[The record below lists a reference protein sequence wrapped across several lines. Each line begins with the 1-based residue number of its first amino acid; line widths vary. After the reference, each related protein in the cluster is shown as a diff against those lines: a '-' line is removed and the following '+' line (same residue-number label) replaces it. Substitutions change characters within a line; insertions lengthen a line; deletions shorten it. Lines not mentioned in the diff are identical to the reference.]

1 MKYLTTYLDDEINF
15 KFGNNGSIIELKA
28 VDDHAVMSF
37 SNEEKLLI
45 RIKNEESYI
54 KTVPVTAERKIIQL
68 PTKLLKDLTVG
79 QYDVELWQ
87 GEGDDQVIYPDEG
100 FLRLKIHGNASQI
113 DGSLVSS
120 ITLADFERKFNE
132 LAQKIEG
139 KLEKLP
145 DIDGKNIS
153 IDVKVVDGNLCING
167 KDTGINL
174 TAKDGRD
181 GRDGH
186 TPEITV
192 SDAGTLVVDG
202 IDTNK
207 SLIGPRGENGLPGKD
222 GVAGQDGKSAY
233 QVAVDNGFDG
243 TEVEWLR
250 SLHGNDGL
258 DGKSGR
264 DGLPGQSGKSA
275 YEIAITNGFTG
286 TETEWLESLKG
297 RDGHDGK
304 DANVD
309 LSKYPTKDE
318 IANQYVQRTDLPN
331 IVLDTDQRT
340 LIINNKEI
348 KIPNSIDL
356 SNYAQKS
363 EIPKIVFDVENNMLT
378 INGNE
383 VKIPK
388 DVDLSVY
395 YTKADIDEKI
405 ATVQSGGKIDLSNY
419 VTQQE
424 LSEYVKKTDIPV
436 VPDLAPYE
444 TKENAERTYATKE
457 EVANIQL
464 TPGKNGLSA
473 YELAKKDGFHGT
485 EIEWLASLKGKDANP
500 TLVLN
505 TIHDKGFWGD
515 TTIRNSFDPQI
526 NIVTTKPLKVGNLAS
541 ITIDNVVLPGK
552 AAIGVG
558 TLEGS
563 TYTFA
568 YCKVADLSV
577 GDTTIQLDWP
587 IQNDNY
593 YLFVSGKPFQ
603 TRGNGDVDAGSRF
616 KYMLADTRN
625 YDTGNR
631 IKVDGE
637 SLGSFK
643 YNFVLNYTG
652 KTRIDLEQILKNTM
666 PYANKKITF
675 LGDSVTSGGTTSNGK
690 QAFSYVDYLK
700 DYLGAEITNKGLS
713 GSVITEGN
721 IENQTQSFVS
731 RSNQIQDQDFVT
743 IFGGINDF
751 WFNSPL
757 GSMEYSS
764 DNVQSFYGALKFLVE
779 NLSKKNPIAH
789 FLFVT
794 PLKECKEGAPHTY
807 EDNNKLVLHK
817 NRAGFT
823 EEDYVNAI
831 KEVAAYYSVPVL
843 DLFNSSNMNPYI
855 ESQRQYFADDLHPNQ
870 LGAQRLALIISQAI
884 NNGISSGFT
893 RSVNGKNGLSP
904 YQIAQ
909 KNGFEGS
916 EIKWLESL
924 KGKDGRDGSDA
935 HVDLSDFLTKETA
948 NSEYAKKNEVPLI
961 VYDAENKVLTIN
973 GQNVEIPS
981 SVDLSN
987 YITKTDADKY
997 ALKSDVKNIVLD
1009 KDKRTLTVG
1018 KESIDIP
1025 NNIDLSPYYTKEEID
1040 KKLTDIATN
1049 GKVDLTGYLRQS
1061 DLTDYAKKSDI
1072 PSQPDLTPYAKKTEI
1087 PQVSIDME
1095 KRTITLNGN
1104 TIDIPSSVDLTD
1116 YAKKSEIPSIVLDGE
1131 TNTLTINGT
1140 KVVIP
1145 GNVDLTPYYT
1155 KGEIDEKLADIQS
1168 GGKIDLSNYVNKQE
1182 LDGYAKKSEI
1192 PSAPDLT
1199 PYETKENAE
1208 KTYATKQAL
1217 ADIQLTPGKDGK
1229 NGKSAYDIA
1238 KEHGYTDTE
1247 ENWLKSLK
1255 GRDGID
1261 GKSGQNGVN
1270 GLSAYEVAQKNGF
1283 SGTEQEWLASLR
1295 GERGSAGIQGVPGES
1310 GKSAYEIWKSLGN
1323 SGSEQDFVN
1332 SLKGEAGK
1340 NGSDGVRGET
1350 GQSAYQLWLSKGNSG
1365 SEEDFL
1371 QSLRGGKGDTGSR
1384 GSDGAP
1390 GKSGLSAYE
1399 IWKNAGHQGTE
1410 QDFLNS
1416 LRGSQGERGS
1426 QGVPG
1431 PAGGDGLS
1439 AYEVAKRNGFQ
1450 GTEQEWLSSL
1460 KGERG
1465 EAGLRGP
1472 KGDPGQIPDVSNIN
1486 KGISDNKSD
1495 ISKINLKMS
1504 TMFVNLLDFGAQP
1517 ENVNFDN
1524 APAFNKAIQALPSV
1538 GGTIFIPN
1546 GNYFLKSTV
1555 NIDRSYVHVMGLN
1568 HGLRSGI
1575 DPVDG
1580 STQAGGGGAK
1590 VTVQN
1595 PITAFKLENTHNN
1608 NRLSGITFSGFDL
1621 RGDTNAGVGID
1632 GISNTD
1638 RVVID
1643 NMTINNVGI
1652 GVRLH
1657 AADAPRIT
1665 NSWIAE
1671 TQSSILL
1678 TGASQQAEI
1687 KNNSLGAQPKGTTIY
1702 MENPDRFNISGNNIY
1717 PDGASAIRILNP
1729 VHGSI
1734 VGNTISAYYNG
1745 MIEFLPN
1752 SDGAFGNG
1760 NVISGNVIAL
1770 ESWHDN
1776 PDGKDNKWGIVHIQ
1790 AFNNVIAGNNI
1801 LANGTP
1807 TNTTGILVMKGD
1819 YNRISSNVM
1828 TIEDTNSKVVIN
1840 GAANN
1845 NWVIYSTEGSAF
1857 QDGGNQSNKNIGI

>member
-120 ITLADFERKFNE
+120 ITLADFEKKFNE
-132 LAQKIEG
+132 LAQKIED

-286 TETEWLESLKG
+286 TEPEWLESLKG

-318 IANQYVQRTDLPN
+318 IANRYVQRTDLPN

-363 EIPKIVFDVENNMLT
+363 EIPNIVFDVENNMLT
-378 INGNE
+378 INDNK

-652 KTRIDLEQILKNTM
+652 KTRIDLDQILKNTM

-757 GSMEYSS
+757 GSMRDSS
-764 DNVQSFYGALKFLVE
+764 DNVETFYGALKFLVE
-779 NLSKKNPIAH
+779 NLSKKNPNAH

-807 EDNNKLVLHK
+807 EDNNKFVLYK

-870 LGAQRLALIISQAI
+870 LGAQRLALLISQVI
-884 NNGISSGFT
+884 NNGVSSGF
-893 RSVNGKNGLSP
+893 
-904 YQIAQ
+904 
-909 KNGFEGS
+909 
-916 EIKWLESL
+916 
-924 KGKDGRDGSDA
+924 
-935 HVDLSDFLTKETA
+935 
-948 NSEYAKKNEVPLI
+948 
-961 VYDAENKVLTIN
+961 
-973 GQNVEIPS
+973 
-981 SVDLSN
+981 
-987 YITKTDADKY
+987 
-997 ALKSDVKNIVLD
+997 
-1009 KDKRTLTVG
+1009 
-1018 KESIDIP
+1018 
-1025 NNIDLSPYYTKEEID
+1025 
-1040 KKLTDIATN
+1040 
-1049 GKVDLTGYLRQS
+1049 LRE
-1061 DLTDYAKKSDI
+1061 A
-1072 PSQPDLTPYAKKTEI
+1072 
-1087 PQVSIDME
+1087 
-1095 KRTITLNGN
+1095 
-1104 TIDIPSSVDLTD
+1104 
-1116 YAKKSEIPSIVLDGE
+1116 
-1131 TNTLTINGT
+1131 
-1140 KVVIP
+1140 
-1145 GNVDLTPYYT
+1145 
-1155 KGEIDEKLADIQS
+1155 
-1168 GGKIDLSNYVNKQE
+1168 
-1182 LDGYAKKSEI
+1182 
-1192 PSAPDLT
+1192 
-1199 PYETKENAE
+1199 
-1208 KTYATKQAL
+1208 
-1217 ADIQLTPGKDGK
+1217 
-1229 NGKSAYDIA
+1229 NGKSAYYLWLDA
-1238 KEHGYTDTE
+1238 GNNGTE
-1247 ENWLKSLK
+1247 QDFLNSLK
-1255 GRDGID
+1255 GLQGESGPA
-1261 GKSGQNGVN
+1261 GKNGAD

-1283 SGTEQEWLASLR
+1283 SGTEQEWLA
-1295 GERGSAGIQGVPGES
+1295 
-1310 GKSAYEIWKSLGN
+1310 
-1323 SGSEQDFVN
+1323 
-1332 SLKGEAGK
+1332 
-1340 NGSDGVRGET
+1340 
-1350 GQSAYQLWLSKGNSG
+1350 
-1365 SEEDFL
+1365 
-1371 QSLRGGKGDTGSR
+1371 
-1384 GSDGAP
+1384 
-1390 GKSGLSAYE
+1390 
-1399 IWKNAGHQGTE
+1399 
-1410 QDFLNS
+1410 
-1416 LRGSQGERGS
+1416 
-1426 QGVPG
+1426 
-1431 PAGGDGLS
+1431 
-1439 AYEVAKRNGFQ
+1439 
-1450 GTEQEWLSSL
+1450 SL

-1752 SDGAFGNG
+1752 SEGTFGNG
-1760 NVISGNVIAL
+1760 NVISSNVIAL

-1776 PDGKDNKWGIVHIQ
+1776 PDGKDNKWGIVHIE
-1790 AFNNVIAGNNI
+1790 AFSNVISDNNI
-1801 LANGTP
+1801 LVNGSP
-1807 TNTTGILVMKGD
+1807 ANTTGILVMKGD
-1819 YNRISSNVM
+1819 YNRIANNVM
-1828 TIEDTNSKVVIN
+1828 NISDTNSKVVIN

-1845 NWVIYSTEGSAF
+1845 NWVIYSTEGFAF

>member
-1 MKYLTTYLDDEINF
+1 MRYLTTYLDDEINF

-87 GEGDDQVIYPDEG
+87 GEGDNQIIYPDEG

-120 ITLADFERKFNE
+120 ITLADFENKFNE
-132 LAQKIEG
+132 LAQKIED

-153 IDVKVVDGNLCING
+153 IDVKVVDGNLWING

-192 SDAGTLVVDG
+192 SDVGTLIIDG

-222 GVAGQDGKSAY
+222 GVAGQDGKDAY

-348 KIPNSIDL
+348 KIPNSVDL

-363 EIPKIVFDVENNMLT
+363 EIPNIVFDVENNMLT

-500 TLVLN
+500 TIVLN

-757 GSMEYSS
+757 GSMKDSS
-764 DNVQSFYGALKFLVE
+764 DNVETFYGALKFLVE
-779 NLSKKNPIAH
+779 NLSKKNPNAH

-807 EDNNKLVLHK
+807 EDNNKFVLYK

-870 LGAQRLALIISQAI
+870 LGAQRLALLISQAI
-884 NNGISSGFT
+884 NNGISSGF
-893 RSVNGKNGLSP
+893 
-904 YQIAQ
+904 
-909 KNGFEGS
+909 
-916 EIKWLESL
+916 
-924 KGKDGRDGSDA
+924 
-935 HVDLSDFLTKETA
+935 
-948 NSEYAKKNEVPLI
+948 
-961 VYDAENKVLTIN
+961 
-973 GQNVEIPS
+973 
-981 SVDLSN
+981 
-987 YITKTDADKY
+987 
-997 ALKSDVKNIVLD
+997 
-1009 KDKRTLTVG
+1009 
-1018 KESIDIP
+1018 
-1025 NNIDLSPYYTKEEID
+1025 
-1040 KKLTDIATN
+1040 
-1049 GKVDLTGYLRQS
+1049 LRG
-1061 DLTDYAKKSDI
+1061 A
-1072 PSQPDLTPYAKKTEI
+1072 
-1087 PQVSIDME
+1087 
-1095 KRTITLNGN
+1095 
-1104 TIDIPSSVDLTD
+1104 
-1116 YAKKSEIPSIVLDGE
+1116 
-1131 TNTLTINGT
+1131 
-1140 KVVIP
+1140 
-1145 GNVDLTPYYT
+1145 
-1155 KGEIDEKLADIQS
+1155 
-1168 GGKIDLSNYVNKQE
+1168 
-1182 LDGYAKKSEI
+1182 
-1192 PSAPDLT
+1192 
-1199 PYETKENAE
+1199 
-1208 KTYATKQAL
+1208 
-1217 ADIQLTPGKDGK
+1217 
-1229 NGKSAYDIA
+1229 NGKSAY
-1238 KEHGYTDTE
+1238 
-1247 ENWLKSLK
+1247 L
-1255 GRDGID
+1255 
-1261 GKSGQNGVN
+1261 
-1270 GLSAYEVAQKNGF
+1270 
-1283 SGTEQEWLASLR
+1283 
-1295 GERGSAGIQGVPGES
+1295 
-1310 GKSAYEIWKSLGN
+1310 
-1323 SGSEQDFVN
+1323 
-1332 SLKGEAGK
+1332 
-1340 NGSDGVRGET
+1340 
-1350 GQSAYQLWLSKGNSG
+1350 LWLDAGN
-1365 SEEDFL
+1365 D
-1371 QSLRGGKGDTGSR
+1371 
-1384 GSDGAP
+1384 
-1390 GKSGLSAYE
+1390 
-1399 IWKNAGHQGTE
+1399 GTE

-1416 LRGSQGERGS
+1416 LKGMQGESGPAGNNGSDGMSAYQIALKNGFSGTEVEWLNSLRGKDGTPGV

-1431 PAGGDGLS
+1431 ESGKNGQRGERGLSAYEIAKNNGFDGTEQDWLASLRGRDGVQGASGSNGSDGHDGLS
-1439 AYEVAKRNGFQ
+1439 AYEIAKKNGFV
-1450 GTEQEWLSSL
+1450 GTEQEWLDSL
-1460 KGERG
+1460 KGVRG
-1465 EAGLRGP
+1465 EPGKSGIDGKTGTPGRDGSNGKSAYEIWLSQGNSGSEQDFINSLRGP
-1472 KGDPGQIPDVSNIN
+1472 KGDSGQIPDVSDI
-1486 KGISDNKSD
+1486 KKTISDATQD
-1495 ISKINLKMS
+1495 ISKINIKMS
-1504 TMFVNLLDFGAQP
+1504 SIFVNILDFGAQP
-1517 ENVNFDN
+1517 ENVNFDS

-1595 PITAFKLENTHNN
+1595 PITAFKLENTHNS

-1621 RGDTNAGVGID
+1621 RGDTNDGVGID
-1632 GISNTD
+1632 GVSNTD

-1702 MENPDRFNISGNNIY
+1702 MENTDRFNISGNNIY

-1760 NVISGNVIAL
+1760 NVISSNVIAL

-1790 AFNNVIAGNNI
+1790 AFSNVIAGNNI
-1801 LANGTP
+1801 LANGSP
-1807 TNTTGILVMKGD
+1807 ANTTGILVMKGD
-1819 YNRISSNVM
+1819 YNRIANNVM
-1828 TIEDTNSKVVIN
+1828 NISDTNSKVVIN

-1845 NWVIYSTEGSAF
+1845 NWVIYSTEGFAF

>member
-1 MKYLTTYLDDEINF
+1 MRYLTTYLDDEINF

-87 GEGDDQVIYPDEG
+87 GEGDNQIIYPDEG

-120 ITLADFERKFNE
+120 ITLADFENKFNE
-132 LAQKIEG
+132 LAQKIED

-153 IDVKVVDGNLCING
+153 IDVKVVDGNLWING

-233 QVAVDNGFDG
+233 
-243 TEVEWLR
+243 
-250 SLHGNDGL
+250 
-258 DGKSGR
+258 
-264 DGLPGQSGKSA
+264 
-275 YEIAITNGFTG
+275 EIAVINGFTG

-318 IANQYVQRTDLPN
+318 IANQYVQRNNLPN

-340 LIINNKEI
+340 LTINDKEI

-363 EIPKIVFDVENNMLT
+363 EVPNIVFDVENNKLI
-378 INGNE
+378 INGRE

-388 DVDLSVY
+388 DVDLAEY

-424 LSEYVKKTDIPV
+424 LSEYLKKTDVPV
-436 VPDLAPYE
+436 IPDLSPYE
-444 TKENAERTYATKE
+444 TKENTEKTYATKE

-473 YELAKKDGFHGT
+473 YELAKKDGFRGT

-505 TIHDKGFWGD
+505 TTHDKGFWGD

-558 TLEGS
+558 TLEGN

-568 YCKVADLSV
+568 YCKVAELSV

-587 IQNDNY
+587 IQNNNY

-603 TRGNGDVDAGSRF
+603 TRGNGDADAGSRF

-675 LGDSVTSGGTTSNGK
+675 LGDSITSGGTTSNGK

-721 IENQTQSFVS
+721 VENQTQSFVS

-757 GSMEYSS
+757 GSMEDSS
-764 DNVQSFYGALKFLVE
+764 DNVKTFYGALKFLVE
-779 NLSKKNPIAH
+779 NLSKKNPAAH
-789 FLFVT
+789 FLFIT

-870 LGAQRLALIISQAI
+870 LGAQRLALLISQVI
-884 NNGISSGFT
+884 NNGVSSGF
-893 RSVNGKNGLSP
+893 
-904 YQIAQ
+904 
-909 KNGFEGS
+909 
-916 EIKWLESL
+916 
-924 KGKDGRDGSDA
+924 
-935 HVDLSDFLTKETA
+935 
-948 NSEYAKKNEVPLI
+948 
-961 VYDAENKVLTIN
+961 
-973 GQNVEIPS
+973 
-981 SVDLSN
+981 
-987 YITKTDADKY
+987 
-997 ALKSDVKNIVLD
+997 
-1009 KDKRTLTVG
+1009 
-1018 KESIDIP
+1018 
-1025 NNIDLSPYYTKEEID
+1025 
-1040 KKLTDIATN
+1040 
-1049 GKVDLTGYLRQS
+1049 LRG
-1061 DLTDYAKKSDI
+1061 A
-1072 PSQPDLTPYAKKTEI
+1072 
-1087 PQVSIDME
+1087 
-1095 KRTITLNGN
+1095 
-1104 TIDIPSSVDLTD
+1104 
-1116 YAKKSEIPSIVLDGE
+1116 
-1131 TNTLTINGT
+1131 
-1140 KVVIP
+1140 
-1145 GNVDLTPYYT
+1145 
-1155 KGEIDEKLADIQS
+1155 
-1168 GGKIDLSNYVNKQE
+1168 
-1182 LDGYAKKSEI
+1182 
-1192 PSAPDLT
+1192 
-1199 PYETKENAE
+1199 
-1208 KTYATKQAL
+1208 
-1217 ADIQLTPGKDGK
+1217 
-1229 NGKSAYDIA
+1229 NGKSAY
-1238 KEHGYTDTE
+1238 
-1247 ENWLKSLK
+1247 L
-1255 GRDGID
+1255 
-1261 GKSGQNGVN
+1261 
-1270 GLSAYEVAQKNGF
+1270 
-1283 SGTEQEWLASLR
+1283 
-1295 GERGSAGIQGVPGES
+1295 
-1310 GKSAYEIWKSLGN
+1310 
-1323 SGSEQDFVN
+1323 
-1332 SLKGEAGK
+1332 
-1340 NGSDGVRGET
+1340 
-1350 GQSAYQLWLSKGNSG
+1350 LWLDAGN
-1365 SEEDFL
+1365 D
-1371 QSLRGGKGDTGSR
+1371 
-1384 GSDGAP
+1384 
-1390 GKSGLSAYE
+1390 
-1399 IWKNAGHQGTE
+1399 GTE

-1416 LRGSQGERGS
+1416 LKGMQGESGPAGNNGSDGMSAYQIALKNGFSGTEVEWLHSLRGKDGNPGV

-1431 PAGGDGLS
+1431 ESGKDGQRGERGLSAYEIAKNNGFDGSEQDWLASLRGKDGVQGASGSNGSNGHDGLS
-1439 AYEVAKRNGFQ
+1439 AYEIAKKNGFV
-1450 GTEQEWLSSL
+1450 GTEQEWLDSL
-1460 KGERG
+1460 KGVRG
-1465 EAGLRGP
+1465 EAGKSGIDGKTGAPGRDGSDGKSAYEIWLSQGNSGSEQDFINSLRGP
-1472 KGDPGQIPDVSNIN
+1472 KGDSGQIPDVSDIKKTIN
-1486 KGISDNKSD
+1486 DATQD
-1495 ISKINLKMS
+1495 LSKINVKMS
-1504 TMFVNLLDFGAQP
+1504 SMFVNILDFGAQP
-1517 ENVNFDN
+1517 ENVNFDS

-1580 STQAGGGGAK
+1580 STQSGGGGAK

-1595 PITAFKLENTHNN
+1595 PITAFKLENTHNS

-1632 GISNTD
+1632 GVSNTD

-1807 TNTTGILVMKGD
+1807 VNTTGILVMKGD
-1819 YNRISSNVM
+1819 YNRISSNVI
-1828 TIEDTNSKVVIN
+1828 TIPDTNSKVVIN
-1840 GAANN
+1840 GTANN

>member
-120 ITLADFERKFNE
+120 ITLADFEKKFNE

-275 YEIAITNGFTG
+275 YEIAIANGFMG
-286 TETEWLESLKG
+286 TETE
-297 RDGHDGK
+297 
-304 DANVD
+304 
-309 LSKYPTKDE
+309 
-318 IANQYVQRTDLPN
+318 
-331 IVLDTDQRT
+331 
-340 LIINNKEI
+340 
-348 KIPNSIDL
+348 
-356 SNYAQKS
+356 
-363 EIPKIVFDVENNMLT
+363 
-378 INGNE
+378 
-383 VKIPK
+383 
-388 DVDLSVY
+388 
-395 YTKADIDEKI
+395 
-405 ATVQSGGKIDLSNY
+405 
-419 VTQQE
+419 
-424 LSEYVKKTDIPV
+424 
-436 VPDLAPYE
+436 
-444 TKENAERTYATKE
+444 
-457 EVANIQL
+457 
-464 TPGKNGLSA
+464 
-473 YELAKKDGFHGT
+473 
-485 EIEWLASLKGKDANP
+485 
-500 TLVLN
+500 
-505 TIHDKGFWGD
+505 
-515 TTIRNSFDPQI
+515 
-526 NIVTTKPLKVGNLAS
+526 
-541 ITIDNVVLPGK
+541 
-552 AAIGVG
+552 
-558 TLEGS
+558 
-563 TYTFA
+563 
-568 YCKVADLSV
+568 
-577 GDTTIQLDWP
+577 
-587 IQNDNY
+587 
-593 YLFVSGKPFQ
+593 
-603 TRGNGDVDAGSRF
+603 
-616 KYMLADTRN
+616 
-625 YDTGNR
+625 
-631 IKVDGE
+631 
-637 SLGSFK
+637 
-643 YNFVLNYTG
+643 
-652 KTRIDLEQILKNTM
+652 
-666 PYANKKITF
+666 
-675 LGDSVTSGGTTSNGK
+675 
-690 QAFSYVDYLK
+690 
-700 DYLGAEITNKGLS
+700 
-713 GSVITEGN
+713 
-721 IENQTQSFVS
+721 
-731 RSNQIQDQDFVT
+731 
-743 IFGGINDF
+743 
-751 WFNSPL
+751 
-757 GSMEYSS
+757 
-764 DNVQSFYGALKFLVE
+764 
-779 NLSKKNPIAH
+779 
-789 FLFVT
+789 
-794 PLKECKEGAPHTY
+794 
-807 EDNNKLVLHK
+807 
-817 NRAGFT
+817 
-823 EEDYVNAI
+823 
-831 KEVAAYYSVPVL
+831 
-843 DLFNSSNMNPYI
+843 
-855 ESQRQYFADDLHPNQ
+855 
-870 LGAQRLALIISQAI
+870 
-884 NNGISSGFT
+884 
-893 RSVNGKNGLSP
+893 
-904 YQIAQ
+904 
-909 KNGFEGS
+909 
-916 EIKWLESL
+916 WLESL
-924 KGKDGRDGSDA
+924 KGKDGRDGNDA
-935 HVDLSDFLTKETA
+935 NVDLSEFLTKETA
-948 NSEYAKKNEVPLI
+948 NSEYAKKNDVPLI
-961 VYDAENKVLTIN
+961 VYDAENNTLTIN

-981 SVDLSN
+981 QVDLSS
-987 YITKTDADKY
+987 YVTKTDADKY

-1009 KDKRTLTVG
+1009 KNERTLTVG
-1018 KESIDIP
+1018 KESINIP
-1025 NNIDLSPYYTKEEID
+1025 NSIDLSPYYTKEEID
-1040 KKLTDIATN
+1040 KKLTGIATN

-1072 PSQPDLTPYAKKTEI
+1072 PSQPDLTPYAKKTEV

-1168 GGKIDLSNYVNKQE
+1168 GGKIDLSNYVNKQD

-1192 PSAPDLT
+1192 PSTPDLT

-1217 ADIQLTPGKDGK
+1217 ADIQLTPGKDGE

-1247 ENWLKSLK
+1247 ENWLKSLH

-1261 GKSGQNGVN
+1261 GESGQNGVN

-1283 SGTEQEWLASLR
+1283 SGAEQEWL
-1295 GERGSAGIQGVPGES
+1295 
-1310 GKSAYEIWKSLGN
+1310 
-1323 SGSEQDFVN
+1323 N
-1332 SLKGEAGK
+1332 SLKGQDGK
-1340 NGSDGVRGET
+1340 DGSQGPRGEQGVQGLPGKD
-1350 GQSAYQLWLSKGNSG
+1350 GQSAYQLWLSQGNSG
-1365 SEEDFL
+1365 SE
-1371 QSLRGGKGDTGSR
+1371 
-1384 GSDGAP
+1384 
-1390 GKSGLSAYE
+1390 
-1399 IWKNAGHQGTE
+1399 I
-1410 QDFLNS
+1410 DFLNS
-1416 LRGSQGERGS
+1416 LKGAKGEQGIPGKDGIPGAKGETGEKGPQGERGETGL
-1426 QGVPG
+1426 QG
-1431 PAGGDGLS
+1431 PAGKNGADGKQGPKGDTGL
-1439 AYEVAKRNGFQ
+1439 Q
-1450 GTEQEWLSSL
+1450 GPQGPIGP
-1460 KGERG
+1460 KGEKGDRG
-1465 EAGLRGP
+1465 PAGPQGIQGP

-1517 ENVNFDN
+1517 ENVDFDN

-1752 SDGAFGNG
+1752 SEGTFGNG
-1760 NVISGNVIAL
+1760 NVISSNVIAL

-1776 PDGKDNKWGIVHIQ
+1776 PDGKDNKWGIVHTE
-1790 AFNNVIAGNNI
+1790 AFSNVISDNNI
-1801 LANGTP
+1801 LANGSP
-1807 TNTTGILVMKGD
+1807 ADTTGILVMKGD
-1819 YNRISSNVM
+1819 YNRIANNVM
-1828 TIEDTNSKVVIN
+1828 NISDTNSKVVIN

-1845 NWVIYSTEGSAF
+1845 NWVIYSTEGFAF

>member
-120 ITLADFERKFNE
+120 ITLADFEKKFNE
-132 LAQKIEG
+132 LAQKIED

-286 TETEWLESLKG
+286 TEPEWLESLKG

-318 IANQYVQRTDLPN
+318 IANRYVQRTDLPN

-363 EIPKIVFDVENNMLT
+363 EIPNIVFDVENNMLT
-378 INGNE
+378 INDNK

-652 KTRIDLEQILKNTM
+652 KTRIDLDQILKNTM

-757 GSMEYSS
+757 GSMRDSS
-764 DNVQSFYGALKFLVE
+764 DNVETFYGALKFLVE
-779 NLSKKNPIAH
+779 NLSKKNPNAH

-794 PLKECKEGAPHTY
+794 PLKECKEGVPHTY
-807 EDNNKLVLHK
+807 EDNNKFVLYK

-870 LGAQRLALIISQAI
+870 LGAQRLALLISQVI
-884 NNGISSGFT
+884 NNGVSSGF
-893 RSVNGKNGLSP
+893 
-904 YQIAQ
+904 
-909 KNGFEGS
+909 
-916 EIKWLESL
+916 
-924 KGKDGRDGSDA
+924 
-935 HVDLSDFLTKETA
+935 
-948 NSEYAKKNEVPLI
+948 
-961 VYDAENKVLTIN
+961 
-973 GQNVEIPS
+973 
-981 SVDLSN
+981 
-987 YITKTDADKY
+987 
-997 ALKSDVKNIVLD
+997 
-1009 KDKRTLTVG
+1009 
-1018 KESIDIP
+1018 
-1025 NNIDLSPYYTKEEID
+1025 
-1040 KKLTDIATN
+1040 
-1049 GKVDLTGYLRQS
+1049 LRE
-1061 DLTDYAKKSDI
+1061 A
-1072 PSQPDLTPYAKKTEI
+1072 
-1087 PQVSIDME
+1087 
-1095 KRTITLNGN
+1095 
-1104 TIDIPSSVDLTD
+1104 
-1116 YAKKSEIPSIVLDGE
+1116 
-1131 TNTLTINGT
+1131 
-1140 KVVIP
+1140 
-1145 GNVDLTPYYT
+1145 
-1155 KGEIDEKLADIQS
+1155 
-1168 GGKIDLSNYVNKQE
+1168 
-1182 LDGYAKKSEI
+1182 
-1192 PSAPDLT
+1192 
-1199 PYETKENAE
+1199 
-1208 KTYATKQAL
+1208 
-1217 ADIQLTPGKDGK
+1217 
-1229 NGKSAYDIA
+1229 NGKSAYYLWLDA
-1238 KEHGYTDTE
+1238 GNNGTE
-1247 ENWLKSLK
+1247 QDFLNSLK
-1255 GRDGID
+1255 GLQGESGPA
-1261 GKSGQNGVN
+1261 GKNGAD

-1283 SGTEQEWLASLR
+1283 SGTEQEWLA
-1295 GERGSAGIQGVPGES
+1295 
-1310 GKSAYEIWKSLGN
+1310 
-1323 SGSEQDFVN
+1323 
-1332 SLKGEAGK
+1332 
-1340 NGSDGVRGET
+1340 
-1350 GQSAYQLWLSKGNSG
+1350 
-1365 SEEDFL
+1365 
-1371 QSLRGGKGDTGSR
+1371 
-1384 GSDGAP
+1384 
-1390 GKSGLSAYE
+1390 
-1399 IWKNAGHQGTE
+1399 
-1410 QDFLNS
+1410 
-1416 LRGSQGERGS
+1416 
-1426 QGVPG
+1426 
-1431 PAGGDGLS
+1431 
-1439 AYEVAKRNGFQ
+1439 
-1450 GTEQEWLSSL
+1450 SL

-1752 SDGAFGNG
+1752 SEGTFGNG
-1760 NVISGNVIAL
+1760 NVISSNVIAL

-1776 PDGKDNKWGIVHIQ
+1776 PDGKDNKWGIVHIE
-1790 AFNNVIAGNNI
+1790 AFSNVISDNNI
-1801 LANGTP
+1801 LVNGSP
-1807 TNTTGILVMKGD
+1807 ANTTGILVMKGD
-1819 YNRISSNVM
+1819 YNRIANNVM
-1828 TIEDTNSKVVIN
+1828 NISDTNSKVVIN

-1845 NWVIYSTEGSAF
+1845 NWVIYSTEGFAF

>member
-1 MKYLTTYLDDEINF
+1 MRYLTTYLDDEINF

-120 ITLADFERKFNE
+120 ITLADFEKKFNE
-132 LAQKIEG
+132 LAQKIED

-275 YEIAITNGFTG
+275 YEIAIANGFMG
-286 TETEWLESLKG
+286 TETE
-297 RDGHDGK
+297 
-304 DANVD
+304 
-309 LSKYPTKDE
+309 
-318 IANQYVQRTDLPN
+318 
-331 IVLDTDQRT
+331 
-340 LIINNKEI
+340 
-348 KIPNSIDL
+348 
-356 SNYAQKS
+356 
-363 EIPKIVFDVENNMLT
+363 
-378 INGNE
+378 
-383 VKIPK
+383 
-388 DVDLSVY
+388 
-395 YTKADIDEKI
+395 
-405 ATVQSGGKIDLSNY
+405 
-419 VTQQE
+419 
-424 LSEYVKKTDIPV
+424 
-436 VPDLAPYE
+436 
-444 TKENAERTYATKE
+444 
-457 EVANIQL
+457 
-464 TPGKNGLSA
+464 
-473 YELAKKDGFHGT
+473 
-485 EIEWLASLKGKDANP
+485 
-500 TLVLN
+500 
-505 TIHDKGFWGD
+505 
-515 TTIRNSFDPQI
+515 
-526 NIVTTKPLKVGNLAS
+526 
-541 ITIDNVVLPGK
+541 
-552 AAIGVG
+552 
-558 TLEGS
+558 
-563 TYTFA
+563 
-568 YCKVADLSV
+568 
-577 GDTTIQLDWP
+577 
-587 IQNDNY
+587 
-593 YLFVSGKPFQ
+593 
-603 TRGNGDVDAGSRF
+603 
-616 KYMLADTRN
+616 
-625 YDTGNR
+625 
-631 IKVDGE
+631 
-637 SLGSFK
+637 
-643 YNFVLNYTG
+643 
-652 KTRIDLEQILKNTM
+652 
-666 PYANKKITF
+666 
-675 LGDSVTSGGTTSNGK
+675 
-690 QAFSYVDYLK
+690 
-700 DYLGAEITNKGLS
+700 
-713 GSVITEGN
+713 
-721 IENQTQSFVS
+721 
-731 RSNQIQDQDFVT
+731 
-743 IFGGINDF
+743 
-751 WFNSPL
+751 
-757 GSMEYSS
+757 
-764 DNVQSFYGALKFLVE
+764 
-779 NLSKKNPIAH
+779 
-789 FLFVT
+789 
-794 PLKECKEGAPHTY
+794 
-807 EDNNKLVLHK
+807 
-817 NRAGFT
+817 
-823 EEDYVNAI
+823 
-831 KEVAAYYSVPVL
+831 
-843 DLFNSSNMNPYI
+843 
-855 ESQRQYFADDLHPNQ
+855 
-870 LGAQRLALIISQAI
+870 
-884 NNGISSGFT
+884 
-893 RSVNGKNGLSP
+893 
-904 YQIAQ
+904 
-909 KNGFEGS
+909 
-916 EIKWLESL
+916 WLESL
-924 KGKDGRDGSDA
+924 KGKDGRDGNDA
-935 HVDLSDFLTKETA
+935 NVDLSEFLTKETA
-948 NSEYAKKNEVPLI
+948 NSEYAKKNDVPLI
-961 VYDAENKVLTIN
+961 VYDAENNTLTIN
-973 GQNVEIPS
+973 GQKVEIPS
-981 SVDLSN
+981 QVDLSS
-987 YITKTDADKY
+987 YVTKTDADKY

-1009 KDKRTLTVG
+1009 KNERTLTVG
-1018 KESIDIP
+1018 KESINIP

-1072 PSQPDLTPYAKKTEI
+1072 PSQPDLTPYAKKSELPKI
-1087 PQVSIDME
+1087 SIDVE
-1095 KRTITLNGN
+1095 KRTLTLNDSVIN
-1104 TIDIPSSVDLTD
+1104 IPDSVDLTD
-1116 YAKKSEIPSIVLDGE
+1116 YAKKSEIPSIVLDTE

-1145 GNVDLTPYYT
+1145 GNVDLTHYYT
-1155 KGEIDEKLADIQS
+1155 KGEIDEKIADIQS

-1182 LDGYAKKSEI
+1182 LSDYAKKADI
-1192 PSAPDLT
+1192 PETPDLT
-1199 PYETKENAE
+1199 PYETKENAD
-1208 KTYATKQAL
+1208 KTYATKKAL
-1217 ADIQLTPGKDGK
+1217 EDIQLTPGKDGK
-1229 NGKSAYDIA
+1229 NGKSAYDLAVEAGFEGSVDEWLQSLHGANGKDGRDGANGHDGAKGQDGQNGKSAYEIA
-1238 KEHGYTDTE
+1238 IANGFKGTE
-1247 ENWLKSLK
+1247 EEWLNSLK
-1255 GRDGID
+1255 GRDGSN
-1261 GKSGQNGVN
+1261 GASGRNG
-1270 GLSAYEVAQKNGF
+1270 A
-1283 SGTEQEWLASLR
+1283 
-1295 GERGSAGIQGVPGES
+1295 
-1310 GKSAYEIWKSLGN
+1310 
-1323 SGSEQDFVN
+1323 D
-1332 SLKGEAGK
+1332 GK
-1340 NGSDGVRGET
+1340 NGV
-1350 GQSAYQLWLSKGNSG
+1350 
-1365 SEEDFL
+1365 
-1371 QSLRGGKGDTGSR
+1371 
-1384 GSDGAP
+1384 
-1390 GKSGLSAYE
+1390 
-1399 IWKNAGHQGTE
+1399 
-1410 QDFLNS
+1410 
-1416 LRGSQGERGS
+1416 
-1426 QGVPG
+1426 
-1431 PAGGDGLS
+1431 DGLS
-1439 AYEVAKRNGFQ
+1439 AYELAKKNGFQ
-1450 GTEQEWLSSL
+1450 GTEQEWLGSLKGEQGHDGIQGPKGDAGERGPQGFPGKDGSDGKDGAQGPAGANGKDGQSTYQLWLSKGNTGSEEDFLNSLKGAKGDQGAPGKDGAPGVKGDTGERGPQGERGETGLQGPAGPKGDIGNVGPQGPKGDKGDTGPQGPKGNTGDRGPQGVAGKDGHSVWYNRMHYSPNGQLQWFTDLTNASASNPPKVNDIMINADGNIAMITKVNITNDAGEGGGTFNYGPWIGNIKGPTGPQGPQGLNGKDGLSAYEIAKRNGFTGTEKEWSSSL

-1752 SDGAFGNG
+1752 SEGTFGNG
-1760 NVISGNVIAL
+1760 NVISSNVIAL

-1776 PDGKDNKWGIVHIQ
+1776 PDGKDNKWGIVHIE
-1790 AFNNVIAGNNI
+1790 AFSNVISDNNI
-1801 LANGTP
+1801 LANGSP
-1807 TNTTGILVMKGD
+1807 ANTTGILVMKGD
-1819 YNRISSNVM
+1819 YNRIANNVM
-1828 TIEDTNSKVVIN
+1828 NISDTNSKVVIN

-1845 NWVIYSTEGSAF
+1845 NWVIYSTEGLAF

>member
-1 MKYLTTYLDDEINF
+1 MRYLTTYLDDEINF

-87 GEGDDQVIYPDEG
+87 GEGDNQIIYPDEG

-120 ITLADFERKFNE
+120 ITLADFENKFNE
-132 LAQKIEG
+132 LAQKIED

-153 IDVKVVDGNLCING
+153 IDVKVVDGDLWING

-207 SLIGPRGENGLPGKD
+207 SLVGPRGENGLSGKD

-243 TEVEWLR
+243 TEAEWLR

-275 YEIAITNGFTG
+275 YEIAVTNGFMG

-318 IANQYVQRTDLPN
+318 IANQYIQRNNLPN

-340 LIINNKEI
+340 LTINDKEI

-363 EIPKIVFDVENNMLT
+363 EVPNIVFDVENNKLI
-378 INGNE
+378 INGRE

-388 DVDLSVY
+388 DVDLAEY

-424 LSEYVKKTDIPV
+424 LSEYLKKTDIPV
-436 VPDLAPYE
+436 VPDLSPYE
-444 TKENAERTYATKE
+444 TKENAEKTYATKE
-457 EVANIQL
+457 EVTNIQL

-473 YELAKKDGFHGT
+473 YELAKKDGFRGT

-515 TTIRNSFDPQI
+515 TRIRNSFDPQM

-541 ITIDNVVLPGK
+541 ITIDNVVLHGK
-552 AAIGVG
+552 VAIGVG
-558 TLEGS
+558 TLEGN

-568 YCKVADLSV
+568 YCKVAELSV

-587 IQNDNY
+587 IQNNNY

-603 TRGNGDVDAGSRF
+603 TRGNGDADAGSRF

-666 PYANKKITF
+666 PYANKKLTF
-675 LGDSVTSGGTTSNGK
+675 LGDSITSGGTTSNGK

-721 IENQTQSFVS
+721 VENQTQSFVS

-757 GSMEYSS
+757 GSMEDSS
-764 DNVQSFYGALKFLVE
+764 DNVKTFYGALKFLVE
-779 NLSKKNPIAH
+779 NLSKKNPVAH
-789 FLFVT
+789 FLFIT

-855 ESQRQYFADDLHPNQ
+855 ESQRQYFADDLHPNR
-870 LGAQRLALIISQAI
+870 LGAQRLALLISQVI
-884 NNGISSGFT
+884 NNGVSSGF
-893 RSVNGKNGLSP
+893 
-904 YQIAQ
+904 
-909 KNGFEGS
+909 
-916 EIKWLESL
+916 
-924 KGKDGRDGSDA
+924 
-935 HVDLSDFLTKETA
+935 
-948 NSEYAKKNEVPLI
+948 
-961 VYDAENKVLTIN
+961 
-973 GQNVEIPS
+973 
-981 SVDLSN
+981 
-987 YITKTDADKY
+987 
-997 ALKSDVKNIVLD
+997 
-1009 KDKRTLTVG
+1009 
-1018 KESIDIP
+1018 
-1025 NNIDLSPYYTKEEID
+1025 
-1040 KKLTDIATN
+1040 
-1049 GKVDLTGYLRQS
+1049 LRG
-1061 DLTDYAKKSDI
+1061 
-1072 PSQPDLTPYAKKTEI
+1072 
-1087 PQVSIDME
+1087 V
-1095 KRTITLNGN
+1095 
-1104 TIDIPSSVDLTD
+1104 
-1116 YAKKSEIPSIVLDGE
+1116 
-1131 TNTLTINGT
+1131 
-1140 KVVIP
+1140 
-1145 GNVDLTPYYT
+1145 
-1155 KGEIDEKLADIQS
+1155 
-1168 GGKIDLSNYVNKQE
+1168 
-1182 LDGYAKKSEI
+1182 
-1192 PSAPDLT
+1192 
-1199 PYETKENAE
+1199 
-1208 KTYATKQAL
+1208 
-1217 ADIQLTPGKDGK
+1217 
-1229 NGKSAYDIA
+1229 NGKSAY
-1238 KEHGYTDTE
+1238 
-1247 ENWLKSLK
+1247 L
-1255 GRDGID
+1255 
-1261 GKSGQNGVN
+1261 
-1270 GLSAYEVAQKNGF
+1270 
-1283 SGTEQEWLASLR
+1283 
-1295 GERGSAGIQGVPGES
+1295 
-1310 GKSAYEIWKSLGN
+1310 
-1323 SGSEQDFVN
+1323 
-1332 SLKGEAGK
+1332 
-1340 NGSDGVRGET
+1340 
-1350 GQSAYQLWLSKGNSG
+1350 LWLDAGN
-1365 SEEDFL
+1365 D
-1371 QSLRGGKGDTGSR
+1371 
-1384 GSDGAP
+1384 
-1390 GKSGLSAYE
+1390 
-1399 IWKNAGHQGTE
+1399 GTE

-1416 LRGSQGERGS
+1416 LKGMQGESGPAGNNGSDGMSAYQIALKNGFSGTEVEWLNSLRGKDGAPGV

-1431 PAGGDGLS
+1431 ESGKDGQRGERGLS
-1439 AYEVAKRNGFQ
+1439 AYEIAKNNGFD
-1450 GTEQEWLSSL
+1450 GSEQEWLDSL
-1460 KGERG
+1460 KGVRG
-1465 EAGLRGP
+1465 EPGKSGIDGKTGAPGKDGSNGKSAYEIWLSQGNSGSEQDFISSLRGP
-1472 KGDPGQIPDVSNIN
+1472 KGDTGQIPDVSDIKKTIN
-1486 KGISDNKSD
+1486 DATQD
-1495 ISKINLKMS
+1495 ISKINVRMS
-1504 TMFVNLLDFGAQP
+1504 SMFVNILDFGAQP
-1517 ENVNFDN
+1517 ENVNFDS

-1595 PITAFKLENTHNN
+1595 PITAFKLENTHNS

-1632 GISNTD
+1632 GVSNTD

-1770 ESWHDN
+1770 ESWHNN
-1776 PDGKDNKWGIVHIQ
+1776 PDGKDNKWGIVHVQ

-1819 YNRISSNVM
+1819 YNRISSNVI
-1828 TIEDTNSKVVIN
+1828 TIQDTNSKVVIN
-1840 GAANN
+1840 GTANN

>member
-1 MKYLTTYLDDEINF
+1 M
-15 KFGNNGSIIELKA
+15 
-28 VDDHAVMSF
+28 
-37 SNEEKLLI
+37 
-45 RIKNEESYI
+45 
-54 KTVPVTAERKIIQL
+54 PVTAERKIIQL

-120 ITLADFERKFNE
+120 ITLADFEKKFNE
-132 LAQKIEG
+132 LAQKIED

-275 YEIAITNGFTG
+275 YEIAIANGFMG
-286 TETEWLESLKG
+286 TETE
-297 RDGHDGK
+297 
-304 DANVD
+304 
-309 LSKYPTKDE
+309 
-318 IANQYVQRTDLPN
+318 
-331 IVLDTDQRT
+331 
-340 LIINNKEI
+340 
-348 KIPNSIDL
+348 
-356 SNYAQKS
+356 
-363 EIPKIVFDVENNMLT
+363 
-378 INGNE
+378 
-383 VKIPK
+383 
-388 DVDLSVY
+388 
-395 YTKADIDEKI
+395 
-405 ATVQSGGKIDLSNY
+405 
-419 VTQQE
+419 
-424 LSEYVKKTDIPV
+424 
-436 VPDLAPYE
+436 
-444 TKENAERTYATKE
+444 
-457 EVANIQL
+457 
-464 TPGKNGLSA
+464 
-473 YELAKKDGFHGT
+473 
-485 EIEWLASLKGKDANP
+485 
-500 TLVLN
+500 
-505 TIHDKGFWGD
+505 
-515 TTIRNSFDPQI
+515 
-526 NIVTTKPLKVGNLAS
+526 
-541 ITIDNVVLPGK
+541 
-552 AAIGVG
+552 
-558 TLEGS
+558 
-563 TYTFA
+563 
-568 YCKVADLSV
+568 
-577 GDTTIQLDWP
+577 
-587 IQNDNY
+587 
-593 YLFVSGKPFQ
+593 
-603 TRGNGDVDAGSRF
+603 
-616 KYMLADTRN
+616 
-625 YDTGNR
+625 
-631 IKVDGE
+631 
-637 SLGSFK
+637 
-643 YNFVLNYTG
+643 
-652 KTRIDLEQILKNTM
+652 
-666 PYANKKITF
+666 
-675 LGDSVTSGGTTSNGK
+675 
-690 QAFSYVDYLK
+690 
-700 DYLGAEITNKGLS
+700 
-713 GSVITEGN
+713 
-721 IENQTQSFVS
+721 
-731 RSNQIQDQDFVT
+731 
-743 IFGGINDF
+743 
-751 WFNSPL
+751 
-757 GSMEYSS
+757 
-764 DNVQSFYGALKFLVE
+764 
-779 NLSKKNPIAH
+779 
-789 FLFVT
+789 
-794 PLKECKEGAPHTY
+794 
-807 EDNNKLVLHK
+807 
-817 NRAGFT
+817 
-823 EEDYVNAI
+823 
-831 KEVAAYYSVPVL
+831 
-843 DLFNSSNMNPYI
+843 
-855 ESQRQYFADDLHPNQ
+855 
-870 LGAQRLALIISQAI
+870 
-884 NNGISSGFT
+884 
-893 RSVNGKNGLSP
+893 
-904 YQIAQ
+904 
-909 KNGFEGS
+909 
-916 EIKWLESL
+916 WLESL
-924 KGKDGRDGSDA
+924 KGKDGRDGNDA
-935 HVDLSDFLTKETA
+935 NVDLSEFLTKETA
-948 NSEYAKKNEVPLI
+948 NSEYAKKNDVPLI
-961 VYDAENKVLTIN
+961 VYDAENNTLTIN
-973 GQNVEIPS
+973 GQKVEIPS
-981 SVDLSN
+981 QVDLSS
-987 YITKTDADKY
+987 YVTKTDADKY

-1009 KDKRTLTVG
+1009 KNERTLTVG
-1018 KESIDIP
+1018 KESINIP

-1072 PSQPDLTPYAKKTEI
+1072 PSQPDLTPYAKKSELPKI
-1087 PQVSIDME
+1087 SIDVE
-1095 KRTITLNGN
+1095 KRTLTLNDSVIN
-1104 TIDIPSSVDLTD
+1104 IPDSVDLTD
-1116 YAKKSEIPSIVLDGE
+1116 YAKKSEIPSIVLDTE

-1145 GNVDLTPYYT
+1145 GNVDLTHYYT
-1155 KGEIDEKLADIQS
+1155 KGEIDEKIADIQS

-1182 LDGYAKKSEI
+1182 LSDYAKKADI
-1192 PSAPDLT
+1192 PETPDLT
-1199 PYETKENAE
+1199 PYETKENAD
-1208 KTYATKQAL
+1208 KTYATKKAL
-1217 ADIQLTPGKDGK
+1217 EDIQLTPGKDGK
-1229 NGKSAYDIA
+1229 NGKSAYDLAVEAGFEGSVDEWLQSLHGANGKDGRDGANGHDGAKGQDGQNGKSAYEIA
-1238 KEHGYTDTE
+1238 IANGFKGTE
-1247 ENWLKSLK
+1247 EEWLNSLK
-1255 GRDGID
+1255 GRDGSNGASGRNGAD
-1261 GKSGQNGVN
+1261 GKNGVD
-1270 GLSAYEVAQKNGF
+1270 GLSAYELAKKNGF
-1283 SGTEQEWLASLR
+1283 QGTEQEWL
-1295 GERGSAGIQGVPGES
+1295 G
-1310 GKSAYEIWKSLGN
+1310 
-1323 SGSEQDFVN
+1323 
-1332 SLKGEAGK
+1332 SLKGEQGHDGIQGPKGDAGERGPQGFPGK
-1340 NGSDGVRGET
+1340 DGSDGKDGAQGPAGANGKD
-1350 GQSAYQLWLSKGNSG
+1350 GQSTYQLWLSKGNTG

-1371 QSLRGGKGDTGSR
+1371 NSLKGAKGDQGAPGKDGAPGVKGDTGER
-1384 GSDGAP
+1384 GPQGERGETGLQGPAGPKGDIGNVGPQGPKGDKGDTGPQGPKGNTGDRGPQGVAGKDGHSVWYNRMHYSPNGQLQWFTDLTNASASNP
-1390 GKSGLSAYE
+1390 PKVNDIMINADGNIAMITKVNITNDAGEGGGTFNYGPWIGNIKGPTGPQGPQGLNGKDGLSAYE
-1399 IWKNAGHQGTE
+1399 I
-1410 QDFLNS
+1410 
-1416 LRGSQGERGS
+1416 
-1426 QGVPG
+1426 
-1431 PAGGDGLS
+1431 
-1439 AYEVAKRNGFQ
+1439 AKRNGFT
-1450 GTEQEWLSSL
+1450 GTEKEWLSSL

-1752 SDGAFGNG
+1752 SEGTFGNG
-1760 NVISGNVIAL
+1760 NVISSNVIAL

-1776 PDGKDNKWGIVHIQ
+1776 PDGKDNKWGIVHIE
-1790 AFNNVIAGNNI
+1790 AFSNVISDNNI
-1801 LANGTP
+1801 LANGSP
-1807 TNTTGILVMKGD
+1807 ANTTGILVMKGD
-1819 YNRISSNVM
+1819 YNRIANNVM
-1828 TIEDTNSKVVIN
+1828 NISDTNSKVVIN

>member
-1 MKYLTTYLDDEINF
+1 MRYLTTYLDDEINF

-120 ITLADFERKFNE
+120 ITLADFEKKFNE
-132 LAQKIEG
+132 LAQKIED

-275 YEIAITNGFTG
+275 YEIAIANGFMG
-286 TETEWLESLKG
+286 TETE
-297 RDGHDGK
+297 
-304 DANVD
+304 
-309 LSKYPTKDE
+309 
-318 IANQYVQRTDLPN
+318 
-331 IVLDTDQRT
+331 
-340 LIINNKEI
+340 
-348 KIPNSIDL
+348 
-356 SNYAQKS
+356 
-363 EIPKIVFDVENNMLT
+363 
-378 INGNE
+378 
-383 VKIPK
+383 
-388 DVDLSVY
+388 
-395 YTKADIDEKI
+395 
-405 ATVQSGGKIDLSNY
+405 
-419 VTQQE
+419 
-424 LSEYVKKTDIPV
+424 
-436 VPDLAPYE
+436 
-444 TKENAERTYATKE
+444 
-457 EVANIQL
+457 
-464 TPGKNGLSA
+464 
-473 YELAKKDGFHGT
+473 
-485 EIEWLASLKGKDANP
+485 
-500 TLVLN
+500 
-505 TIHDKGFWGD
+505 
-515 TTIRNSFDPQI
+515 
-526 NIVTTKPLKVGNLAS
+526 
-541 ITIDNVVLPGK
+541 
-552 AAIGVG
+552 
-558 TLEGS
+558 
-563 TYTFA
+563 
-568 YCKVADLSV
+568 
-577 GDTTIQLDWP
+577 
-587 IQNDNY
+587 
-593 YLFVSGKPFQ
+593 
-603 TRGNGDVDAGSRF
+603 
-616 KYMLADTRN
+616 
-625 YDTGNR
+625 
-631 IKVDGE
+631 
-637 SLGSFK
+637 
-643 YNFVLNYTG
+643 
-652 KTRIDLEQILKNTM
+652 
-666 PYANKKITF
+666 
-675 LGDSVTSGGTTSNGK
+675 
-690 QAFSYVDYLK
+690 
-700 DYLGAEITNKGLS
+700 
-713 GSVITEGN
+713 
-721 IENQTQSFVS
+721 
-731 RSNQIQDQDFVT
+731 
-743 IFGGINDF
+743 
-751 WFNSPL
+751 
-757 GSMEYSS
+757 
-764 DNVQSFYGALKFLVE
+764 
-779 NLSKKNPIAH
+779 
-789 FLFVT
+789 
-794 PLKECKEGAPHTY
+794 
-807 EDNNKLVLHK
+807 
-817 NRAGFT
+817 
-823 EEDYVNAI
+823 
-831 KEVAAYYSVPVL
+831 
-843 DLFNSSNMNPYI
+843 
-855 ESQRQYFADDLHPNQ
+855 
-870 LGAQRLALIISQAI
+870 
-884 NNGISSGFT
+884 
-893 RSVNGKNGLSP
+893 
-904 YQIAQ
+904 
-909 KNGFEGS
+909 
-916 EIKWLESL
+916 WLESL
-924 KGKDGRDGSDA
+924 KGKDGRDGNDA
-935 HVDLSDFLTKETA
+935 NVDLSEFLTKETA
-948 NSEYAKKNEVPLI
+948 NSEYAKKNDVPLI
-961 VYDAENKVLTIN
+961 VYDAENNTLTIN
-973 GQNVEIPS
+973 GQKVEIPS
-981 SVDLSN
+981 QVDLSS
-987 YITKTDADKY
+987 YVTKTDADKY

-1009 KDKRTLTVG
+1009 KNERTLTVG
-1018 KESIDIP
+1018 KESINIP

-1072 PSQPDLTPYAKKTEI
+1072 PSQPDLTPYAKKSELPKI
-1087 PQVSIDME
+1087 SIDVE
-1095 KRTITLNGN
+1095 KRTLTLNDSVIN
-1104 TIDIPSSVDLTD
+1104 IPDSVDLTD
-1116 YAKKSEIPSIVLDGE
+1116 YAKKSEIPSIVLDTE

-1145 GNVDLTPYYT
+1145 GNVDLTHYYT
-1155 KGEIDEKLADIQS
+1155 KGEIDEKIADIQS

-1182 LDGYAKKSEI
+1182 LSDYAKKADI
-1192 PSAPDLT
+1192 PETPDLT
-1199 PYETKENAE
+1199 PYETKENAD
-1208 KTYATKQAL
+1208 KTYATKKAL
-1217 ADIQLTPGKDGK
+1217 EDIQLTPGKDGK
-1229 NGKSAYDIA
+1229 NGKSAYDLAVEAGFEGSVDEWLQSLHGANGKDGRYGANGHDGAKGQDGQNGKSAYEIA
-1238 KEHGYTDTE
+1238 IANGFKGTE
-1247 ENWLKSLK
+1247 EEWLNSLK
-1255 GRDGID
+1255 GRDGSNGASGRNGAD
-1261 GKSGQNGVN
+1261 GKNGVD
-1270 GLSAYEVAQKNGF
+1270 GLSAYELAKKNGF
-1283 SGTEQEWLASLR
+1283 QGTEQEWL
-1295 GERGSAGIQGVPGES
+1295 G
-1310 GKSAYEIWKSLGN
+1310 
-1323 SGSEQDFVN
+1323 
-1332 SLKGEAGK
+1332 SLKGEQGHDGIQGPKGDAGERGPQGFPGK
-1340 NGSDGVRGET
+1340 DGSDGKDGAQGPAGANGKD
-1350 GQSAYQLWLSKGNSG
+1350 GQSTYQLWLSKGNTG

-1371 QSLRGGKGDTGSR
+1371 NSLKGAKGDQGAPGKDGAPGVKGDTGER
-1384 GSDGAP
+1384 GPQGERGETGLQGPAGPKGDIGNVGPQGPKGDKGDTGPQGPKGNTGDRGPQGVAGKDGHSVWYNRMHYSPNGQLQWFTDLTNASASNP
-1390 GKSGLSAYE
+1390 PKVNDIMINADGNIAMITKVNITNDAGEGGGTFNYGPWIGNIKGPTGPQGPQGLNGKDGLSAYE
-1399 IWKNAGHQGTE
+1399 I
-1410 QDFLNS
+1410 
-1416 LRGSQGERGS
+1416 
-1426 QGVPG
+1426 
-1431 PAGGDGLS
+1431 
-1439 AYEVAKRNGFQ
+1439 AKRNGFT
-1450 GTEQEWLSSL
+1450 GTEKEWLSSL

-1752 SDGAFGNG
+1752 SEGTFGNG
-1760 NVISGNVIAL
+1760 NVISSNVIAL

-1776 PDGKDNKWGIVHIQ
+1776 PDGKDNKWGIVHIE
-1790 AFNNVIAGNNI
+1790 AFSNVISDNNI
-1801 LANGTP
+1801 LANGSP
-1807 TNTTGILVMKGD
+1807 ANTTGILVMKGD
-1819 YNRISSNVM
+1819 YNRIANNVM
-1828 TIEDTNSKVVIN
+1828 NISDTNSKVVIN

>member
-1 MKYLTTYLDDEINF
+1 MRYLTTYLDDEINF

-120 ITLADFERKFNE
+120 ITLADFEKKFNE
-132 LAQKIEG
+132 LAQKIED

-275 YEIAITNGFTG
+275 YEIAIANGFMG
-286 TETEWLESLKG
+286 TETE
-297 RDGHDGK
+297 
-304 DANVD
+304 
-309 LSKYPTKDE
+309 
-318 IANQYVQRTDLPN
+318 
-331 IVLDTDQRT
+331 
-340 LIINNKEI
+340 
-348 KIPNSIDL
+348 
-356 SNYAQKS
+356 
-363 EIPKIVFDVENNMLT
+363 
-378 INGNE
+378 
-383 VKIPK
+383 
-388 DVDLSVY
+388 
-395 YTKADIDEKI
+395 
-405 ATVQSGGKIDLSNY
+405 
-419 VTQQE
+419 
-424 LSEYVKKTDIPV
+424 
-436 VPDLAPYE
+436 
-444 TKENAERTYATKE
+444 
-457 EVANIQL
+457 
-464 TPGKNGLSA
+464 
-473 YELAKKDGFHGT
+473 
-485 EIEWLASLKGKDANP
+485 
-500 TLVLN
+500 
-505 TIHDKGFWGD
+505 
-515 TTIRNSFDPQI
+515 
-526 NIVTTKPLKVGNLAS
+526 
-541 ITIDNVVLPGK
+541 
-552 AAIGVG
+552 
-558 TLEGS
+558 
-563 TYTFA
+563 
-568 YCKVADLSV
+568 
-577 GDTTIQLDWP
+577 
-587 IQNDNY
+587 
-593 YLFVSGKPFQ
+593 
-603 TRGNGDVDAGSRF
+603 
-616 KYMLADTRN
+616 
-625 YDTGNR
+625 
-631 IKVDGE
+631 
-637 SLGSFK
+637 
-643 YNFVLNYTG
+643 
-652 KTRIDLEQILKNTM
+652 
-666 PYANKKITF
+666 
-675 LGDSVTSGGTTSNGK
+675 
-690 QAFSYVDYLK
+690 
-700 DYLGAEITNKGLS
+700 
-713 GSVITEGN
+713 
-721 IENQTQSFVS
+721 
-731 RSNQIQDQDFVT
+731 
-743 IFGGINDF
+743 
-751 WFNSPL
+751 
-757 GSMEYSS
+757 
-764 DNVQSFYGALKFLVE
+764 
-779 NLSKKNPIAH
+779 
-789 FLFVT
+789 
-794 PLKECKEGAPHTY
+794 
-807 EDNNKLVLHK
+807 
-817 NRAGFT
+817 
-823 EEDYVNAI
+823 
-831 KEVAAYYSVPVL
+831 
-843 DLFNSSNMNPYI
+843 
-855 ESQRQYFADDLHPNQ
+855 
-870 LGAQRLALIISQAI
+870 
-884 NNGISSGFT
+884 
-893 RSVNGKNGLSP
+893 
-904 YQIAQ
+904 
-909 KNGFEGS
+909 
-916 EIKWLESL
+916 WLESL
-924 KGKDGRDGSDA
+924 KGKDGRDGNDA
-935 HVDLSDFLTKETA
+935 NVDLSEFLTKETA
-948 NSEYAKKNEVPLI
+948 NSEYAKKNDVPLI
-961 VYDAENKVLTIN
+961 VYDAENNTLTIN
-973 GQNVEIPS
+973 GQKVEIPS
-981 SVDLSN
+981 QVDLSS
-987 YITKTDADKY
+987 YVTKTDADKY

-1009 KDKRTLTVG
+1009 KNERTLTVG
-1018 KESIDIP
+1018 KESINIP

-1072 PSQPDLTPYAKKTEI
+1072 PSQPDLTPYAKKSELPKI
-1087 PQVSIDME
+1087 SIDVE
-1095 KRTITLNGN
+1095 KRTLTLNDSVIN
-1104 TIDIPSSVDLTD
+1104 IPDSVDLTD
-1116 YAKKSEIPSIVLDGE
+1116 YAKKSEIPSIVLDTE

-1145 GNVDLTPYYT
+1145 GNVDLTHYYT
-1155 KGEIDEKLADIQS
+1155 KGEIDEKIADIQS

-1182 LDGYAKKSEI
+1182 LSDYAKKADI
-1192 PSAPDLT
+1192 PETPDLT
-1199 PYETKENAE
+1199 PYETKENAD
-1208 KTYATKQAL
+1208 KTYATKKAL
-1217 ADIQLTPGKDGK
+1217 EDIQLTPGKDGK
-1229 NGKSAYDIA
+1229 NGKSAYDLAVEAGFEGSVDEWLQSLHGANGKDGRDGANGHDGAKGQDGQNGKSAYEIA
-1238 KEHGYTDTE
+1238 IANGFKGTE
-1247 ENWLKSLK
+1247 EEWLNSLK
-1255 GRDGID
+1255 GRDGSNGASGRNGAD
-1261 GKSGQNGVN
+1261 GKNGVD
-1270 GLSAYEVAQKNGF
+1270 GLSAYELAKKNGF
-1283 SGTEQEWLASLR
+1283 QGTEQEWL
-1295 GERGSAGIQGVPGES
+1295 G
-1310 GKSAYEIWKSLGN
+1310 
-1323 SGSEQDFVN
+1323 
-1332 SLKGEAGK
+1332 SLKGEQGHDGIQGPKGDAGERGPQGFPGK
-1340 NGSDGVRGET
+1340 DGSDGKDGAQGPAGANGKD
-1350 GQSAYQLWLSKGNSG
+1350 GQSTYQLWLSKGNTG

-1371 QSLRGGKGDTGSR
+1371 NSLKGAKGDQGAPGKDGAPGVKGDTGER
-1384 GSDGAP
+1384 GP
-1390 GKSGLSAYE
+1390 
-1399 IWKNAGHQGTE
+1399 
-1410 QDFLNS
+1410 
-1416 LRGSQGERGS
+1416 QGERGETGL
-1426 QGVPG
+1426 QG
-1431 PAGGDGLS
+1431 PAGPKGDIGNVGPQGPKGDKGDTGPQGPKGNTGDRGPQGVAGKDGHSVWYNRMHYSPNGQLQWFTDLTNASASNPPKVNDIMINADGNIAMITKVNITNDAGEGGGTFNYGPWIGNIKGPTGPQGPQGLNGKDGLS

-1752 SDGAFGNG
+1752 SEGTFGNG
-1760 NVISGNVIAL
+1760 NVISSNVIAL

-1776 PDGKDNKWGIVHIQ
+1776 PDGKDNKWGIVHIE
-1790 AFNNVIAGNNI
+1790 AFSNVISDNNI
-1801 LANGTP
+1801 LANGSP
-1807 TNTTGILVMKGD
+1807 ANTTGILVMKGD
-1819 YNRISSNVM
+1819 YNRIANNVM
-1828 TIEDTNSKVVIN
+1828 NISDTNSKVVIN

>member
-120 ITLADFERKFNE
+120 ITLADFEKKFNE
-132 LAQKIEG
+132 LAQKIED

-363 EIPKIVFDVENNMLT
+363 EIPNIVFDVENNMLT

-395 YTKADIDEKI
+395 YTKADIDEK
-405 ATVQSGGKIDLSNY
+405 
-419 VTQQE
+419 
-424 LSEYVKKTDIPV
+424 
-436 VPDLAPYE
+436 
-444 TKENAERTYATKE
+444 
-457 EVANIQL
+457 
-464 TPGKNGLSA
+464 
-473 YELAKKDGFHGT
+473 
-485 EIEWLASLKGKDANP
+485 
-500 TLVLN
+500 
-505 TIHDKGFWGD
+505 
-515 TTIRNSFDPQI
+515 
-526 NIVTTKPLKVGNLAS
+526 
-541 ITIDNVVLPGK
+541 
-552 AAIGVG
+552 
-558 TLEGS
+558 
-563 TYTFA
+563 
-568 YCKVADLSV
+568 
-577 GDTTIQLDWP
+577 
-587 IQNDNY
+587 
-593 YLFVSGKPFQ
+593 
-603 TRGNGDVDAGSRF
+603 
-616 KYMLADTRN
+616 
-625 YDTGNR
+625 
-631 IKVDGE
+631 
-637 SLGSFK
+637 
-643 YNFVLNYTG
+643 
-652 KTRIDLEQILKNTM
+652 
-666 PYANKKITF
+666 
-675 LGDSVTSGGTTSNGK
+675 
-690 QAFSYVDYLK
+690 
-700 DYLGAEITNKGLS
+700 
-713 GSVITEGN
+713 
-721 IENQTQSFVS
+721 
-731 RSNQIQDQDFVT
+731 
-743 IFGGINDF
+743 
-751 WFNSPL
+751 
-757 GSMEYSS
+757 
-764 DNVQSFYGALKFLVE
+764 
-779 NLSKKNPIAH
+779 
-789 FLFVT
+789 
-794 PLKECKEGAPHTY
+794 
-807 EDNNKLVLHK
+807 
-817 NRAGFT
+817 
-823 EEDYVNAI
+823 
-831 KEVAAYYSVPVL
+831 
-843 DLFNSSNMNPYI
+843 
-855 ESQRQYFADDLHPNQ
+855 
-870 LGAQRLALIISQAI
+870 
-884 NNGISSGFT
+884 
-893 RSVNGKNGLSP
+893 
-904 YQIAQ
+904 
-909 KNGFEGS
+909 
-916 EIKWLESL
+916 
-924 KGKDGRDGSDA
+924 
-935 HVDLSDFLTKETA
+935 
-948 NSEYAKKNEVPLI
+948 
-961 VYDAENKVLTIN
+961 
-973 GQNVEIPS
+973 
-981 SVDLSN
+981 
-987 YITKTDADKY
+987 
-997 ALKSDVKNIVLD
+997 
-1009 KDKRTLTVG
+1009 
-1018 KESIDIP
+1018 
-1025 NNIDLSPYYTKEEID
+1025 
-1040 KKLTDIATN
+1040 
-1049 GKVDLTGYLRQS
+1049 
-1061 DLTDYAKKSDI
+1061 
-1072 PSQPDLTPYAKKTEI
+1072 
-1087 PQVSIDME
+1087 
-1095 KRTITLNGN
+1095 
-1104 TIDIPSSVDLTD
+1104 
-1116 YAKKSEIPSIVLDGE
+1116 
-1131 TNTLTINGT
+1131 
-1140 KVVIP
+1140 
-1145 GNVDLTPYYT
+1145 
-1155 KGEIDEKLADIQS
+1155 LADIQS
-1168 GGKIDLSNYVNKQE
+1168 GGKIDLSSYVNKQE
-1182 LDGYAKKSEI
+1182 LDGYAKKSEM
-1192 PSAPDLT
+1192 PSTPDLT

-1365 SEEDFL
+1365 SEDDFL
-1371 QSLRGGKGDTGSR
+1371 QSLRGSKGDTGSR
-1384 GSDGAP
+1384 GSDGVP

-1431 PAGGDGLS
+1431 PAGEDGLS
-1439 AYEVAKRNGFQ
+1439 AYEVAKRNGFT
-1450 GTEQEWLSSL
+1450 GTEKEWIDSLRNQNFNKTTINKIFDKYSNKFHINMPDNGFLNDVQGAFYRNGIWHMYFLYNADAKYNVNGDQIGGNGTEWYHVTTKDWVKWNYEGVAIHKYKTAWGDVTSGTIYIDFDNRFGKGKDAVIVFATAYGGDKGQNVMGYYSTDNGYTFSPLQADPILRHVGGSDTNFRDPYLFRMGDTWVIYMAEGDKFGIYTSNNPLSGYNYIDGYFAPHALLECPSLFKLNVNGDQNNQKWVLFYGGNGGDDATTGTYASVGYLTDKYVFKAEQENIRVDYGPDYYGAKMFSNEFNNNDFVYSDAWLGNWGYATKVPNNGRIGAISTTRKITLRNENNKYTLNNEIVGVFPDYLDNPIVGTNL
-1460 KGERG
+1460 KTNTR
-1465 EAGLRGP
+1465 LP
-1472 KGDPGQIPDVSNIN
+1472 MFKGDSFYLKFRIKDVRKLNENMTIKLVGNQYDSDMLFNFKDNNVKVHRYNSSFNNNDIYGRDRIFSTNLDKENDLWIELLVDRTCIEMRLSNGDIFTMTKFPAGRSREN
-1486 KGISDNKSD
+1486 ICVSADN
-1495 ISKINLKMS
+1495 
-1504 TMFVNLLDFGAQP
+1504 T
-1517 ENVNFDN
+1517 VNFD
-1524 APAFNKAIQALPSV
+1524 
-1538 GGTIFIPN
+1538 
-1546 GNYFLKSTV
+1546 Y
-1555 NIDRSYVHVMGLN
+1555 
-1568 HGLRSGI
+1568 
-1575 DPVDG
+1575 
-1580 STQAGGGGAK
+1580 
-1590 VTVQN
+1590 
-1595 PITAFKLENTHNN
+1595 E
-1608 NRLSGITFSGFDL
+1608 
-1621 RGDTNAGVGID
+1621 
-1632 GISNTD
+1632 
-1638 RVVID
+1638 
-1643 NMTINNVGI
+1643 
-1652 GVRLH
+1652 
-1657 AADAPRIT
+1657 
-1665 NSWIAE
+1665 
-1671 TQSSILL
+1671 
-1678 TGASQQAEI
+1678 
-1687 KNNSLGAQPKGTTIY
+1687 
-1702 MENPDRFNISGNNIY
+1702 
-1717 PDGASAIRILNP
+1717 
-1729 VHGSI
+1729 
-1734 VGNTISAYYNG
+1734 YYQI
-1745 MIEFLPN
+1745 MPQE
-1752 SDGAFGNG
+1752 
-1760 NVISGNVIAL
+1760 V
-1770 ESWHDN
+1770 
-1776 PDGKDNKWGIVHIQ
+1776 
-1790 AFNNVIAGNNI
+1790 
-1801 LANGTP
+1801 
-1807 TNTTGILVMKGD
+1807 
-1819 YNRISSNVM
+1819 
-1828 TIEDTNSKVVIN
+1828 
-1840 GAANN
+1840 
-1845 NWVIYSTEGSAF
+1845 
-1857 QDGGNQSNKNIGI
+1857 

>member
-1 MKYLTTYLDDEINF
+1 MRYLTTYLDDEINF

-120 ITLADFERKFNE
+120 ITLADFEKKFNE
-132 LAQKIEG
+132 LAQKIED

-275 YEIAITNGFTG
+275 YEIAIANGFMG
-286 TETEWLESLKG
+286 TETE
-297 RDGHDGK
+297 
-304 DANVD
+304 
-309 LSKYPTKDE
+309 
-318 IANQYVQRTDLPN
+318 
-331 IVLDTDQRT
+331 
-340 LIINNKEI
+340 
-348 KIPNSIDL
+348 
-356 SNYAQKS
+356 
-363 EIPKIVFDVENNMLT
+363 
-378 INGNE
+378 
-383 VKIPK
+383 
-388 DVDLSVY
+388 
-395 YTKADIDEKI
+395 
-405 ATVQSGGKIDLSNY
+405 
-419 VTQQE
+419 
-424 LSEYVKKTDIPV
+424 
-436 VPDLAPYE
+436 
-444 TKENAERTYATKE
+444 
-457 EVANIQL
+457 
-464 TPGKNGLSA
+464 
-473 YELAKKDGFHGT
+473 
-485 EIEWLASLKGKDANP
+485 
-500 TLVLN
+500 
-505 TIHDKGFWGD
+505 
-515 TTIRNSFDPQI
+515 
-526 NIVTTKPLKVGNLAS
+526 
-541 ITIDNVVLPGK
+541 
-552 AAIGVG
+552 
-558 TLEGS
+558 
-563 TYTFA
+563 
-568 YCKVADLSV
+568 
-577 GDTTIQLDWP
+577 
-587 IQNDNY
+587 
-593 YLFVSGKPFQ
+593 
-603 TRGNGDVDAGSRF
+603 
-616 KYMLADTRN
+616 
-625 YDTGNR
+625 
-631 IKVDGE
+631 
-637 SLGSFK
+637 
-643 YNFVLNYTG
+643 
-652 KTRIDLEQILKNTM
+652 
-666 PYANKKITF
+666 
-675 LGDSVTSGGTTSNGK
+675 
-690 QAFSYVDYLK
+690 
-700 DYLGAEITNKGLS
+700 
-713 GSVITEGN
+713 
-721 IENQTQSFVS
+721 
-731 RSNQIQDQDFVT
+731 
-743 IFGGINDF
+743 
-751 WFNSPL
+751 
-757 GSMEYSS
+757 
-764 DNVQSFYGALKFLVE
+764 
-779 NLSKKNPIAH
+779 
-789 FLFVT
+789 
-794 PLKECKEGAPHTY
+794 
-807 EDNNKLVLHK
+807 
-817 NRAGFT
+817 
-823 EEDYVNAI
+823 
-831 KEVAAYYSVPVL
+831 
-843 DLFNSSNMNPYI
+843 
-855 ESQRQYFADDLHPNQ
+855 
-870 LGAQRLALIISQAI
+870 
-884 NNGISSGFT
+884 
-893 RSVNGKNGLSP
+893 
-904 YQIAQ
+904 
-909 KNGFEGS
+909 
-916 EIKWLESL
+916 WLESL
-924 KGKDGRDGSDA
+924 KGKDGRDGNDA
-935 HVDLSDFLTKETA
+935 NVDLSEFLTKETA
-948 NSEYAKKNEVPLI
+948 NSEYAKKNDVPLI
-961 VYDAENKVLTIN
+961 VYDAENNTLTIN
-973 GQNVEIPS
+973 GQKVEIPS
-981 SVDLSN
+981 QVDLSS
-987 YITKTDADKY
+987 YVTKTDADKY

-1009 KDKRTLTVG
+1009 KNERTLTVG
-1018 KESIDIP
+1018 KESINIP

-1072 PSQPDLTPYAKKTEI
+1072 PSQPDLTPYAKKSELPKI
-1087 PQVSIDME
+1087 SIDVE
-1095 KRTITLNGN
+1095 KRTLTLNDSVIN
-1104 TIDIPSSVDLTD
+1104 IPDSVDLTD
-1116 YAKKSEIPSIVLDGE
+1116 YAKKSEIPSIVLDTE

-1145 GNVDLTPYYT
+1145 GNVDLTHYYT
-1155 KGEIDEKLADIQS
+1155 KGEIDEKIADIQS

-1182 LDGYAKKSEI
+1182 LSDYAKKADI
-1192 PSAPDLT
+1192 PETPDLT
-1199 PYETKENAE
+1199 PYETKENAD
-1208 KTYATKQAL
+1208 KTYATKKAL
-1217 ADIQLTPGKDGK
+1217 EDIQLTPGKDGK
-1229 NGKSAYDIA
+1229 NGKSAYDLAVEAGFEGSVDEWLQSLHGANGKDGRDGANGHDGAKGQDGQNGKSAYEIA
-1238 KEHGYTDTE
+1238 IANGFKGTE
-1247 ENWLKSLK
+1247 EEWLNSLK
-1255 GRDGID
+1255 GRDGSNGASGRNGAD
-1261 GKSGQNGVN
+1261 GKNGVD
-1270 GLSAYEVAQKNGF
+1270 GLSAYELAKKNGF
-1283 SGTEQEWLASLR
+1283 QGTEQEWL
-1295 GERGSAGIQGVPGES
+1295 G
-1310 GKSAYEIWKSLGN
+1310 
-1323 SGSEQDFVN
+1323 
-1332 SLKGEAGK
+1332 SLKGEQGHDGIQGPKGDAGERGPQGFPGK
-1340 NGSDGVRGET
+1340 DGSDGKDGAQGPAGANGKD
-1350 GQSAYQLWLSKGNSG
+1350 GQSTYQLWLSKGNTG

-1371 QSLRGGKGDTGSR
+1371 NSLKGAKGDQGAPGKDGAPGVKGDTGER
-1384 GSDGAP
+1384 GPQGERGETGLQGPAGPKGDIGNVGPQGPKGDKGDTGPQGPKGNTGDRGPQGVAGKDGHSVWYNRMHYSPNGQLQWFTDLTNASASNP
-1390 GKSGLSAYE
+1390 PKVNDIMINADGNIAMITKVNITNDAGEGGGTFNYGPWIGNIKGPTGPQGPQGLNGKDGLSAYE
-1399 IWKNAGHQGTE
+1399 I
-1410 QDFLNS
+1410 
-1416 LRGSQGERGS
+1416 
-1426 QGVPG
+1426 
-1431 PAGGDGLS
+1431 
-1439 AYEVAKRNGFQ
+1439 AKRNGFT
-1450 GTEQEWLSSL
+1450 GTEKEWLSSL

-1752 SDGAFGNG
+1752 SEGTFGNG
-1760 NVISGNVIAL
+1760 NVISSNVIAL

-1776 PDGKDNKWGIVHIQ
+1776 PDGKDNKWGIVHIE
-1790 AFNNVIAGNNI
+1790 AFSNVISDNNI
-1801 LANGTP
+1801 LANGSP
-1807 TNTTGILVMKGD
+1807 ANTTGILVMKGD
-1819 YNRISSNVM
+1819 YNRIANNVM
-1828 TIEDTNSKVVIN
+1828 NISDTNSKVVIN

>member
-120 ITLADFERKFNE
+120 ITLADFEKKFND
-132 LAQKIEG
+132 LAQKIED

-297 RDGHDGK
+297 RNGHDGK

-363 EIPKIVFDVENNMLT
+363 EIPNIVFDVENNMLT

-464 TPGKNGLSA
+464 TPGKDGLSA

-652 KTRIDLEQILKNTM
+652 KTRIDLDQILKNTM

-757 GSMEYSS
+757 GSMRDSS
-764 DNVQSFYGALKFLVE
+764 DNVETFYGALKFLVE
-779 NLSKKNPIAH
+779 NLSKKNPNAH

-807 EDNNKLVLHK
+807 EDNNKFVLYK

-870 LGAQRLALIISQAI
+870 LGAQRLALLISQVI
-884 NNGISSGFT
+884 NNGVSSGFLRGANGKSAYYLWLDAGNNGT
-893 RSVNGKNGLSP
+893 EQDFLNSLKGLQGESGPAGKNGADGMSA
-904 YQIAQ
+904 YQIAL
-909 KNGFEGS
+909 KNGFSGTEV
-916 EIKWLESL
+916 EWLNSL
-924 KGKDGRDGSDA
+924 KGKDG
-935 HVDLSDFLTKETA
+935 
-948 NSEYAKKNEVPLI
+948 
-961 VYDAENKVLTIN
+961 
-973 GQNVEIPS
+973 
-981 SVDLSN
+981 
-987 YITKTDADKY
+987 
-997 ALKSDVKNIVLD
+997 
-1009 KDKRTLTVG
+1009 
-1018 KESIDIP
+1018 
-1025 NNIDLSPYYTKEEID
+1025 
-1040 KKLTDIATN
+1040 
-1049 GKVDLTGYLRQS
+1049 
-1061 DLTDYAKKSDI
+1061 
-1072 PSQPDLTPYAKKTEI
+1072 TPGIQGA
-1087 PQVSIDME
+1087 PGVS
-1095 KRTITLNGN
+1095 
-1104 TIDIPSSVDLTD
+1104 
-1116 YAKKSEIPSIVLDGE
+1116 
-1131 TNTLTINGT
+1131 
-1140 KVVIP
+1140 
-1145 GNVDLTPYYT
+1145 
-1155 KGEIDEKLADIQS
+1155 
-1168 GGKIDLSNYVNKQE
+1168 
-1182 LDGYAKKSEI
+1182 
-1192 PSAPDLT
+1192 
-1199 PYETKENAE
+1199 
-1208 KTYATKQAL
+1208 
-1217 ADIQLTPGKDGK
+1217 GKDGQR
-1229 NGKSAYDIA
+1229 GESGLSAYEIA
-1238 KEHGYTDTE
+1238 KSNGFIGSEQD
-1247 ENWLKSLK
+1247 WLTSLH

-1365 SEEDFL
+1365 SEDDFL
-1371 QSLRGGKGDTGSR
+1371 QSLRGSKGDTGSR
-1384 GSDGAP
+1384 GNDGAP

-1416 LRGSQGERGS
+1416 LRGSQGERGG

-1431 PAGGDGLS
+1431 PSGKDGLS
-1439 AYEVAKRNGFQ
+1439 AYEVAKRNGFI
-1450 GTEQEWLSSL
+1450 GTEKEWMSSL

-1465 EAGLRGP
+1465 ETGLRGP

-1819 YNRISSNVM
+1819 YNRISSNVI
-1828 TIEDTNSKVVIN
+1828 TIQDTNSKVVIN
-1840 GAANN
+1840 GTANN
-1845 NWVIYSTEGSAF
+1845 NWVIYTTEGSAF

>member
-1 MKYLTTYLDDEINF
+1 MRYLTTYLDDEINF

-120 ITLADFERKFNE
+120 ITLADFEKKFNE
-132 LAQKIEG
+132 LAQKIED

-275 YEIAITNGFTG
+275 YEIAIANGFMG
-286 TETEWLESLKG
+286 TETE
-297 RDGHDGK
+297 
-304 DANVD
+304 
-309 LSKYPTKDE
+309 
-318 IANQYVQRTDLPN
+318 
-331 IVLDTDQRT
+331 
-340 LIINNKEI
+340 
-348 KIPNSIDL
+348 
-356 SNYAQKS
+356 
-363 EIPKIVFDVENNMLT
+363 
-378 INGNE
+378 
-383 VKIPK
+383 
-388 DVDLSVY
+388 
-395 YTKADIDEKI
+395 
-405 ATVQSGGKIDLSNY
+405 
-419 VTQQE
+419 
-424 LSEYVKKTDIPV
+424 
-436 VPDLAPYE
+436 
-444 TKENAERTYATKE
+444 
-457 EVANIQL
+457 
-464 TPGKNGLSA
+464 
-473 YELAKKDGFHGT
+473 
-485 EIEWLASLKGKDANP
+485 
-500 TLVLN
+500 
-505 TIHDKGFWGD
+505 
-515 TTIRNSFDPQI
+515 
-526 NIVTTKPLKVGNLAS
+526 
-541 ITIDNVVLPGK
+541 
-552 AAIGVG
+552 
-558 TLEGS
+558 
-563 TYTFA
+563 
-568 YCKVADLSV
+568 
-577 GDTTIQLDWP
+577 
-587 IQNDNY
+587 
-593 YLFVSGKPFQ
+593 
-603 TRGNGDVDAGSRF
+603 
-616 KYMLADTRN
+616 
-625 YDTGNR
+625 
-631 IKVDGE
+631 
-637 SLGSFK
+637 
-643 YNFVLNYTG
+643 
-652 KTRIDLEQILKNTM
+652 
-666 PYANKKITF
+666 
-675 LGDSVTSGGTTSNGK
+675 
-690 QAFSYVDYLK
+690 
-700 DYLGAEITNKGLS
+700 
-713 GSVITEGN
+713 
-721 IENQTQSFVS
+721 
-731 RSNQIQDQDFVT
+731 
-743 IFGGINDF
+743 
-751 WFNSPL
+751 
-757 GSMEYSS
+757 
-764 DNVQSFYGALKFLVE
+764 
-779 NLSKKNPIAH
+779 
-789 FLFVT
+789 
-794 PLKECKEGAPHTY
+794 
-807 EDNNKLVLHK
+807 
-817 NRAGFT
+817 
-823 EEDYVNAI
+823 
-831 KEVAAYYSVPVL
+831 
-843 DLFNSSNMNPYI
+843 
-855 ESQRQYFADDLHPNQ
+855 
-870 LGAQRLALIISQAI
+870 
-884 NNGISSGFT
+884 
-893 RSVNGKNGLSP
+893 
-904 YQIAQ
+904 
-909 KNGFEGS
+909 
-916 EIKWLESL
+916 WLESL
-924 KGKDGRDGSDA
+924 KGKDGRDGNDA
-935 HVDLSDFLTKETA
+935 NVDLSEFLTKETA
-948 NSEYAKKNEVPLI
+948 NSEYAKKNDVPLI
-961 VYDAENKVLTIN
+961 VYDAENNTLTIN
-973 GQNVEIPS
+973 GQKVEIPS
-981 SVDLSN
+981 QVDLSS
-987 YITKTDADKY
+987 YVTKTDADKY

-1009 KDKRTLTVG
+1009 KNERTLTVG
-1018 KESIDIP
+1018 KESINIP

-1072 PSQPDLTPYAKKTEI
+1072 PSQPDLTPYAKKSELPKI
-1087 PQVSIDME
+1087 SIDVE
-1095 KRTITLNGN
+1095 KRTLTLNDSVIN
-1104 TIDIPSSVDLTD
+1104 IPDSVDLTD
-1116 YAKKSEIPSIVLDGE
+1116 YAKKSEIPSIVLDTE

-1145 GNVDLTPYYT
+1145 GNVDLTHYYT
-1155 KGEIDEKLADIQS
+1155 KGEIDEKIADIQS

-1182 LDGYAKKSEI
+1182 LSDYAKKADI
-1192 PSAPDLT
+1192 PETPDLT
-1199 PYETKENAE
+1199 PYETKENAD
-1208 KTYATKQAL
+1208 KTYATKKAL
-1217 ADIQLTPGKDGK
+1217 EDIQLTPGKDGK
-1229 NGKSAYDIA
+1229 NGKSAYDLAVEAGFEGSVDEWLQSLHGANGKDGRDGANGHDGAKGQDGQNGKSAYEIA
-1238 KEHGYTDTE
+1238 IANGFKGTE
-1247 ENWLKSLK
+1247 EEWLNSLK
-1255 GRDGID
+1255 GRDGSN
-1261 GKSGQNGVN
+1261 GASGRNG
-1270 GLSAYEVAQKNGF
+1270 A
-1283 SGTEQEWLASLR
+1283 
-1295 GERGSAGIQGVPGES
+1295 
-1310 GKSAYEIWKSLGN
+1310 
-1323 SGSEQDFVN
+1323 D
-1332 SLKGEAGK
+1332 GK
-1340 NGSDGVRGET
+1340 NGV
-1350 GQSAYQLWLSKGNSG
+1350 
-1365 SEEDFL
+1365 
-1371 QSLRGGKGDTGSR
+1371 
-1384 GSDGAP
+1384 
-1390 GKSGLSAYE
+1390 
-1399 IWKNAGHQGTE
+1399 
-1410 QDFLNS
+1410 
-1416 LRGSQGERGS
+1416 
-1426 QGVPG
+1426 
-1431 PAGGDGLS
+1431 DGLS
-1439 AYEVAKRNGFQ
+1439 AYELAKKNGFQ
-1450 GTEQEWLSSL
+1450 GTEQEWLGSLKGEQGHDGIQGPKGDAGERGPQGFPGKDGSDGKDGAQGPAGANGKDGQSTYQLWLSKGNTGSEEDFLNSLKGAKGDQGAPGKDGAPGVKGDTGERGPQGERGETGLQGPAGPKGDIGNVGPQGPKGDKGDTGPQGPKGNTGDRGPQGVAGKDGHSVWYNRMHYSPNGQLQWFTDLTNASASNPPKVNDIMINADGNIAMITKVNITNDAGEGGGTFNYGPWIGNIKGPTGPQGPQGLNGKDGLSAYEIAKRNGFTGTEKEWSSSL

-1752 SDGAFGNG
+1752 SEGTFGNG
-1760 NVISGNVIAL
+1760 NVISSNVIAL

-1776 PDGKDNKWGIVHIQ
+1776 PDGKDNKWGIVHIE
-1790 AFNNVIAGNNI
+1790 AFSNVISDNNI
-1801 LANGTP
+1801 LANGSP
-1807 TNTTGILVMKGD
+1807 ANTTGILVMKGD
-1819 YNRISSNVM
+1819 YNRIANNVM
-1828 TIEDTNSKVVIN
+1828 NISDTNSKVVIN